1 MFENLTLFIIINIIN
16 GAGYSLISPLL
27 PILGKRENLSESELG
42 WMIGIFPI
50 SSCLSTTVIPIL
62 GKKFSR
68 IKLVSFGTFFA
79 AISTILYSFLIL
91 ISNKRLLMVIFFSL
105 RIFHGFWSTVVV
117 ILINSLTIS
126 SSKKEKTQSSLGKL
140 EVALGLGVSSAPIID
155 SLFYKIGGYPLPFL
169 VTGISTFF
177 AFCLTFRINRKK
189 IKKEHNE
196 DDNNYNYL
204 KYLIYPEVFSV
215 LFGFVVCMIGVTFYI
230 PCLTYHLINK
240 YSISVSVASLFFMA
254 PMISYVLILQFLDN
268 ISGKLGIY
276 LTITLGL
283 IISGIAALFPYPV
296 PPLPRSPIIIIFGF
310 FMMGFGSVPVFVPG
324 IILFSRN
331 IKKIDDSIDEMSAND
346 IAAAM
351 SNLFVELGNFAGPI
365 IGGYLTDLLGFKKC
379 CIIVSIFVITY
390 SAIFTLYFYNK
401 MKIDFCKLCCNK
413 DLENNEN
420 SNEEELIEKYND
432 NYLKRIKAYIL
443 INRYS
448 DRMSSSSFNN
458 NGNNY
463 KEKNSLSSS
472 LTK

>member
-1 MFENLTLFIIINIIN
+1 MLENFTLFIIINIIN

-42 WMIGIFPI
+42 WLIGIFSI

-68 IKLVSFGTFFA
+68 MKLIKFGTFFSS
-79 AISTILYSFLIL
+79 ISTILYSFLIF
-91 ISNKRLLMVIFFSL
+91 ISNKTLLMAIIFAL
-105 RIFHGFWSTVVV
+105 RIFHGFWATVVV

-126 SSKKEKTQSSLGKL
+126 SSKKGKTQSSLGKL
-140 EVALGLGVSSAPIID
+140 EVALGVGVSSAPIIA
-155 SLFYKIGGYPLPFL
+155 SVFYKIGGYPLPFL
-169 VTGISTFF
+169 VTGISSFL
-177 AFCLTFRINRKK
+177 AFCLTFRINTKK
-189 IKKEHNE
+189 IKKEHDE
-196 DDNNYNYL
+196 DDNDYNYL
-204 KYLIYPEVFSV
+204 RYLIYPEVFSV

-254 PMISYVLILQFLDN
+254 PMISYVLIMHFLDN

-276 LTITLGL
+276 LTITIGL
-283 IISGIAALFPYPV
+283 IISGTAALFPYPV
-296 PPLPRSPIIIIFGF
+296 PPLPRSPIIIIIGF

-324 IILFSRN
+324 LILFSRN
-331 IKKIDDSIDEMSAND
+331 IKKIDKSIDEMSAND

-365 IGGYLTDLLGFKKC
+365 IGGYLTDILGFKLC
-379 CIIVSIFVITY
+379 CIIISIFVITY
-390 SAIFTLYFYNK
+390 SAIFTLYFYDK
-401 MKIDFCKLCCNK
+401 VKIDFCKLCCNK

-420 SNEEELIEKYND
+420 NNEEELLDKNKD
-432 NYLKRIKAYIL
+432 NYFKRIRANIL
-443 INRYS
+443 INRFTE
-448 DRMSSSSFNN
+448 RLSSSSFKKNGDNN
-458 NGNNY
+458 